1 MGARSSSGRSHRQR
15 WHPEARSSRR
25 RSLAPVDAC
34 THPSARSFRRRSHPS
49 ALHSWA
55 LAPVG
60 ARSRRRSHP
69 EAGSSRGRSHP
80 STLAPGGAVSATL
93 APGGALHPSV
103 LAPVNARTRRRRLG
117 LRCFQLRVCALMK
130 SHSDEMSSHSPV
142 LWIQDP
148 FSECVVGSVRQIQI
162 SRFRHH
168 FPLPFPSRT
177 FPTQTRSTG
186 TRGRFWV
193 RARMPRSVKNIKKGL
208 VTDRLTDTFSSL
220 SSLGDLD
227 SRLQ

>member
-1 MGARSSSGRSHRQR
+1 MRLRGAPLTRCTCSTRGRSLLQ
-15 WHPEARSSRR
+15 
-25 RSLAPVDAC
+25 
-34 THPSARSFRRRSHPS
+34 
-49 ALHSWA
+49 WA
-55 LAPVG
+55 LA
-60 ARSRRRSHP
+60 
-69 EAGSSRGRSHP
+69 P
-80 STLAPGGAVSATL
+80 STLAPGGALLPSTLARTRRRLHAPVRALLPSALAPVGAPLVGSRTRRRSLPSTL
-93 APGGALHPSV
+93 APGGGLLPWA